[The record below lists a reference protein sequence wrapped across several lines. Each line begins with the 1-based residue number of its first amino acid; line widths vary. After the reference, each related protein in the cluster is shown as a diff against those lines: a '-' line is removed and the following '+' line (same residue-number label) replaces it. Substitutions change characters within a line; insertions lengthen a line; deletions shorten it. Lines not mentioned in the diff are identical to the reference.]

1 MADDQKSNNHLS
13 SPTGGEGAVHYHD
26 YLQLDKILNAQFPES
41 DKCHASA
48 HDEMLFII
56 IHQAYELWF
65 KQLHY
70 EVDSLHAIMRKPSL
84 NDNSP
89 ELQTVVHRLNRMGVI
104 LRVLVHQI
112 DILETMTPMDFL
124 DFRDMLRPASG
135 FQSWQFKLLEAKL
148 GLKFEYRHGKE
159 YYTSQLR
166 QEHIDIIKKAENEHS
181 FLQQVND
188 WLERMPTAPPPPR
201 GAAEAQGQLEQDA
214 DNLSED
220 DVYEYHT
227 ADPAAYALLKQFV
240 KEKRSRPTEA
250 EDALWQQLRE
260 KLWESCKFT
269 RQHIIGHYIA
279 DFVCLPEKLVIEVDG
294 LMHQL
299 PENKTTDEERI
310 SWLESKGFRVLRFNH
325 TEVLQ
330 HPGQVLHKIYQALKK
345 PHAGSGTNIREA
357 GAVANPPLV
366 GWEGYD
372 FWTAYKEAYSN
383 SLAEAE
389 KNNLAAFDE
398 VFFRQR
404 ESHYTFSA
412 KANRAALFIM
422 LYRGYPLL
430 QLPFQLLNNL
440 LDIDEQLSTWR
451 HRHMNMVHRM
461 IGTRIGTGGSSGKDY
476 LKSAADKHYIFKEI
490 AQLTSF
496 LIERRKLPQL
506 PKEIEASLGFQTGF

>member
-1 MADDQKSNNHLS
+1 MTD
-13 SPTGGEGAVHYHD
+13 VHYHD
-26 YLQLDKILNAQFPES
+26 YLELDKILNAQHPES
-41 DKCHASA
+41 SRQNSPA

-65 KQLHY
+65 KQLHQ
-70 EVDSLHAIMRKPSL
+70 EADSIIEIMKKPAL

-89 ELQTVVHRLNRMGVI
+89 ELQTVVHRLHRMVVI

-159 YYTSQLR
+159 YYTSRLR
-166 QEHIDIIKKAENEHS
+166 EEHVALIKKAEADQS
-181 FLQQVND
+181 FLQLVND
-188 WLERMPTAPPPPR
+188 WLERMPFF
-201 GAAEAQGQLEQDA
+201 D
-214 DNLSED
+214 DNSLW
-220 DVYEYHT
+220 VNF
-227 ADPAAYALLKQFV
+227 PA
-240 KEKRSRPTEA
+240 
-250 EDALWQQLRE
+250 
-260 KLWESCKFT
+260 
-269 RQHIIGHYIA
+269 
-279 DFVCLPEKLVIEVDG
+279 
-294 LMHQL
+294 
-299 PENKTTDEERI
+299 
-310 SWLESKGFRVLRFNH
+310 
-325 TEVLQ
+325 
-330 HPGQVLHKIYQALKK
+330 
-345 PHAGSGTNIREA
+345 SGTEQPFWEEYRKRYA
-357 GAVANPPLV
+357 G
-366 GWEGYD
+366 
-372 FWTAYKEAYSN
+372 

-389 KNNLAAFDE
+389 KNNQEAFEE
-398 VFFRQR
+398 VLFHHR
-404 ESHYTFSA
+404 ETHYTLSA

-440 LDIDEQLSTWR
+440 LEIDEQLSTWR

-476 LKSAADKHYIFKEI
+476 LKAAADRHYIFTEI

-506 PKEIEASLGFQTGF
+506 PAQVEARLGFVPLSF